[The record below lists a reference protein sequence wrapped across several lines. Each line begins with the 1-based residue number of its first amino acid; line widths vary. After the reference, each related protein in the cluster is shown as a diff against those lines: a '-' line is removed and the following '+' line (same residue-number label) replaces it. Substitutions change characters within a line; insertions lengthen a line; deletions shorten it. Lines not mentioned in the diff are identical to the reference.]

1 MCGKFMATQ
10 PVVTI
15 EKWFTDGWQLYRKNR
30 FTFFFASLLAALIC
44 IPPLFIFFAPPL
56 YAGLYYMAL
65 KSACGEN
72 PRIRDIFKGFRRYW
86 GAFFFWL
93 IFLIVPLILFGTA
106 IGILWVPLVW
116 ATLMLAFPLLIDE
129 QQSAGF
135 AFRTA
140 LKIVCAFTRKDWW
153 PSLKNWGRFW
163 LYGLA
168 LTFVAAIGIVGFGIG
183 ILITIP
189 LAVCVQVVAYRDIF
203 KPAEAF
209 QSETTVPWG
218 EYPFKLNAKYVGPIS
233 QLRDLRD
240 RIFAQIAGT
249 DESVK
254 NLLES
259 SIEHIDTVFGKA
271 ANLISRLQQIDDYLQ
286 TTGVQKLRAEKEGIM
301 RSLAESPNVRVYSQ
315 YEEAFSTLEERIE
328 NHERVE
334 ELAAQISAQLTTI
347 RVSLDNTHAKI
358 IRIKTTGISNAR
370 FESDD
375 VSKELRNLQIEMD
388 ALLSSLAET
397 AETA

>member
-1 MCGKFMATQ
+1 
-10 PVVTI
+10 
-15 EKWFTDGWQLYRKNR
+15 
-30 FTFFFASLLAALIC
+30 
-44 IPPLFIFFAPPL
+44 
-56 YAGLYYMAL
+56 
-65 KSACGEN
+65 
-72 PRIRDIFKGFRRYW
+72 
-86 GAFFFWL
+86 
-93 IFLIVPLILFGTA
+93 
-106 IGILWVPLVW
+106 
-116 ATLMLAFPLLIDE
+116 MLAFPLLIDE

-140 LKIVCAFTRKDWW
+140 LKTVCAFTRKDWW
-153 PSLKNWGRFW
+153 PSLKNWARFW

-168 LTFVAAIGIVGFGIG
+168 LTFVAAVGIIGFGVG

-209 QSETTVPWG
+209 QSETAVPWG
-218 EYPFKLNAKYVGPIS
+218 EYPFKLNAKYAGPIS
-233 QLRDLRD
+233 QLRDLRN
-240 RIFAQIAGT
+240 RIFAQIAGA
-249 DESVK
+249 DENVK

-286 TTGVQKLRAEKEGIM
+286 TTDLQKLHAEREGIM

-315 YEEAFSTLEERIE
+315 YEEALSTLEERIE
-328 NHERVE
+328 NHERIE
-334 ELAAQISAQLTTI
+334 ELAAQINAQLTTI

-388 ALLSSLAET
+388 ALLSSLAEI